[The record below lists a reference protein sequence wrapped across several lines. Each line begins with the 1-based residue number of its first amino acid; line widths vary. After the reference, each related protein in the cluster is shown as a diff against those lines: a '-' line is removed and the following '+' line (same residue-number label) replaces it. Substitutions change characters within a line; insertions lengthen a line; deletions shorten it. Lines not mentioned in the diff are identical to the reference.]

1 MSRSEAANGTRAASV
16 PGSRVTIAQVAS
28 RAGVSPTTVSH
39 VLSGKRV
46 VGSATRTTVMEAIR
60 ELGPVRGSILAA
72 WRVLRCNPFSHGGV
86 DELKDRRLFRGTP
99 TRSARRARPA
109 LPAPAGPKRPI

>member
-1 MSRSEAANGTRAASV
+1 VKRIATAVLLTPIRAYQRWISPA
-16 PGSRVTIAQVAS
+16 IAP
-28 RAGVSPTTVSH
+28 RCRYYPTCSNYAV
-39 VLSGKRV
+39 
-46 VGSATRTTVMEAIR
+46 EAIR

-99 TRSARRARPA
+99 TRSERRARPA

>member
-1 MSRSEAANGTRAASV
+1 MKQIATAVLLTPIRAYQRWISPA
-16 PGSRVTIAQVAS
+16 IAP
-28 RAGVSPTTVSH
+28 RCRYYPTCSNYAV
-39 VLSGKRV
+39 
-46 VGSATRTTVMEAIR
+46 EAIR

-99 TRSARRARPA
+99 TRSERRARPA

>member
-1 MSRSEAANGTRAASV
+1 MKRIATAVLLTPIRAYQRWISPA
-16 PGSRVTIAQVAS
+16 IAP
-28 RAGVSPTTVSH
+28 RCRYYPTCSNY
-39 VLSGKRV
+39 
-46 VGSATRTTVMEAIR
+46 AIEAIR

-99 TRSARRARPA
+99 TRSERRARPA
-109 LPAPAGPKRPI
+109 LPATAGPKTTDLA

>member
-1 MSRSEAANGTRAASV
+1 MKRIATAVLLTPIRAYQRWISPA
-16 PGSRVTIAQVAS
+16 IAP
-28 RAGVSPTTVSH
+28 RCRYYPTCSNYAV
-39 VLSGKRV
+39 
-46 VGSATRTTVMEAIR
+46 EAIR

-99 TRSARRARPA
+99 TRSERRARPA
-109 LPAPAGPKRPI
+109 LPAPAGPRRPI

>member
-1 MSRSEAANGTRAASV
+1 MKRIATAVLLTPIRAYQRWISPAIAPRCRYYPTCSNYAA
-16 PGSRVTIAQVAS
+16 
-28 RAGVSPTTVSH
+28 
-39 VLSGKRV
+39 
-46 VGSATRTTVMEAIR
+46 EAIR

-99 TRSARRARPA
+99 TRSERRARPA

>member
-1 MSRSEAANGTRAASV
+1 MKRIATAVLLTPIRAYQRWISPAIAPRCRYYPTCSNYAA
-16 PGSRVTIAQVAS
+16 
-28 RAGVSPTTVSH
+28 
-39 VLSGKRV
+39 
-46 VGSATRTTVMEAIR
+46 EAIR

-99 TRSARRARPA
+99 TRSERRARPA
-109 LPAPAGPKRPI
+109 LPATAGPKTTDLT

>member
-1 MSRSEAANGTRAASV
+1 VKRIATAVLLTPIRAYQRWISPA
-16 PGSRVTIAQVAS
+16 IAP
-28 RAGVSPTTVSH
+28 RCRYYPTCSNYAV
-39 VLSGKRV
+39 
-46 VGSATRTTVMEAIR
+46 EAIR

-86 DELKDRRLFRGTP
+86 DELKDRWLFRGTP
-99 TRSARRARPA
+99 TRSERRARPA